1 MNKTDL
7 LLNLE
12 NNNEFN
18 TLSPREWASIFNK
31 PFYKISKIICR
42 IDGYSAIYTPDE
54 LPGSDYYFFSDEPCK
69 INIEPFAQ
77 MCDYDVNLDWVSGM
91 KEKGDGWIDTDFN
104 IDNWII
110 TATFYVNNSGP
121 LADSRATGS
130 WSVLDN
136 SCDVT
141 VQIYFYYGNGGLWE
155 A

>member
-18 TLSPREWASIFNK
+18 ALSPREWASIFNK
-31 PFYKISKIICR
+31 PFYKISKIICS

-54 LPGSDYYFFSDEPCK
+54 LPGSDSYFFSDEPCK
-69 INIEPFAQ
+69 INVEPFAQ
-77 MCDYDVNLDWVSGM
+77 MCDYYIKVSGM
-91 KEKGDGWIDTDFN
+91 KEKGDGWIETDFN
-104 IDNWII
+104 MNNWII

-121 LADSRATGS
+121 LADTRVIGS
-130 WSVLDN
+130 WSILDN

-141 VQIYFYYGNGGLWE
+141 VQIDFYYGSGGGEWE